1 MKQILIK
8 NVSIVTMD
16 SNKEFIKNGYI
27 LINDNKIKE
36 VSEGNFNGEVNN
48 LKVIDGKGYCAMPG
62 FINGHTH
69 AAMTLLRGYGEG
81 LPLMRWLNEK
91 VWPME
96 RKFTDE
102 HREIGN
108 KLAYIEMLRTG
119 TTTCNDMYFKFD
131 KMLNNIN
138 EFNIRCVLGTS
149 VLGEEWREQLKEAI
163 DLKELVDKQYKN
175 GLIRTMIAPHS
186 PYTLSRE
193 ALVETGRFAKEYKEN
208 IHIHLSETLDEVN
221 IIKEKY
227 NMTPTE
233 YMIDTGIFE
242 NKVMAAHCVHLTDE
256 DIQIIKERDVS
267 PVYNP
272 QSNMKLA
279 SGVPRIIDML
289 DKKIN
294 VCIGTD
300 GTCSNNNLNM
310 FQEMETGALLQNLF
324 YKDTTRLSAK
334 TLIEMAT
341 VNGAKALGIDNLG
354 AIKKGNI
361 ADIIMLNMN
370 KPTMIPCHDIY
381 SNIVFSATGNEVE
394 YVIIDGN
401 IVMEKGEFTNIDE
414 EKILYDAKQF
424 CSKL

>member
-1 MKQILIK
+1 MEKILIK
-8 NVSIVTMD
+8 NVSIVTMND
-16 SNKEFIKNGYI
+16 NKEFISNGYI
-27 LINDNKIKE
+27 LIEDNKIKE
-36 VSEGNFNGEVNN
+36 ISEEDFSGETNKI
-48 LKVIDGKGYCAMPG
+48 KVIDGNGYCAMPG
-62 FINGHTH
+62 LINGHTH

-81 LPLMRWLNEK
+81 LPLMKWLNEK

-96 RKFTDE
+96 STFEDK

-108 KLAYIEMLRTG
+108 KLAYIEMLRSG
-119 TTTCNDMYFKFD
+119 TTTFNDMYFKFD
-131 KMLNNIN
+131 KMLDKIN

-149 VLGEEWREQLKEAI
+149 LLGDSWEKQLKEAI
-163 DLKELVDKQYKN
+163 DLKKLVDKNYKS
-175 GLIRTMIAPHS
+175 GLMRTMIAPHS

-193 ALVETGRFAKEYKEN
+193 ALVETARVAKEYKEN

-227 NMTPTE
+227 NMTPVE

-256 DIQIIKERDVS
+256 DIEIIKDKNVS
-267 PVYNP
+267 TVYNP

-279 SGVPRIIDML
+279 SGIPRIIDMV

-310 FQEMETGALLQNLF
+310 FEEMETGALLQNLF
-324 YKDTTRLSAK
+324 YNDTTRLSSK
-334 TLIEMAT
+334 SIVKMAT
-341 VNGAKALGIDNLG
+341 INGAKALGIDKLG
-354 AIKKGNI
+354 SIEIGNI
-361 ADIIMLNMN
+361 ADIIMINMN

-381 SNIVFSATGNEVE
+381 SNIVFSANGSEVE
-394 YVIIDGN
+394 YVIIDGK
-401 IVMEKGEFTNIDE
+401 IIMEKGEFINIDE
-414 EKILYDAKQF
+414 EKILYESKVF
-424 CSKL
+424 CEKL